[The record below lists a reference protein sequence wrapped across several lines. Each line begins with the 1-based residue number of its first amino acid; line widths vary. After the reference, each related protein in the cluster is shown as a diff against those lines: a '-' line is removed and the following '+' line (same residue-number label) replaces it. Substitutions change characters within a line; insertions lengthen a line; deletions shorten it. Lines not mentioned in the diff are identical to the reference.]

1 MSCLSVIVPCYNGE
15 KFIGR
20 CLESLV
26 NQTLQDIEI
35 IVINDGSTDNSQD
48 IIDSYANKYHNIKAY
63 KIPNSGIADARNFG
77 VSKVETPYFGFLDC
91 DDYTDVTMFEKMYNK
106 AIETNAQVVVSNFY
120 WVKGKKKKLEKEGPY
135 NTGKDM
141 LIHLFAVLWNKI
153 YDTAFVR
160 STNIR
165 FPSGNRYED
174 AYFLYCL
181 APNIE
186 RISFVDEAFVHYVQ
200 HENSITHNNNEEVKN
215 MITIFDNIL
224 NYYAHTNRY
233 DEYHDELEYLHIK
246 FFLGNSF
253 LRSARIDDKQD
264 RDYTIQLGWNMLND
278 EFPDW
283 HHNHYLKELPGLK
296 NLYFRMVYDWNV
308 MLFAYLFRIIG

>member
-120 WVKGKKKKLEKEGPY
+120 WVKGKKKKLEKEGHY

-186 RISFVDEAFVHYVQ
+186 RLAFVDEAFVHYVQ

>member
-20 CLESLV
+20 CLESLF
-26 NQTLQDIEI
+26 NQTLKDMEI

-186 RISFVDEAFVHYVQ
+186 RLAFVDEAFVHYVQ

>member
-153 YDTAFVR
+153 YDTEFVR

-186 RISFVDEAFVHYVQ
+186 RLACVDEAFVHYVQ
-200 HENSITHNNNEEVKN
+200 HDNSITHNNNEEVKN

>member
-186 RISFVDEAFVHYVQ
+186 RLAFVDEAFVHYVQ

>member
-153 YDTAFVR
+153 YDTEFVR

-264 RDYTIQLGWNMLND
+264 RDYTIQLGCNMLND

>member
-186 RISFVDEAFVHYVQ
+186 RIAFVDEAFVHYVQ
-200 HENSITHNNNEEVKN
+200 HDNSITHNNNEEVKN

-278 EFPDW
+278 EFPDC

>member
-91 DDYTDVTMFEKMYNK
+91 DDYTDATMFEKMYNK

-153 YDTAFVR
+153 YDTEFVR

-186 RISFVDEAFVHYVQ
+186 RLAFIDEAFVHYVQ

>member
-48 IIDSYANKYHNIKAY
+48 IIDSYANKYHNIQAY

-141 LIHLFAVLWNKI
+141 LIHLFTVLWNKI

-186 RISFVDEAFVHYVQ
+186 RLAFVDEAFVHYVQ
-200 HENSITHNNNEEVKN
+200 HDNSITHNNNEEVKN

>member
-186 RISFVDEAFVHYVQ
+186 RLAFVDEAFVHYVQ
-200 HENSITHNNNEEVKN
+200 HDNSITHNNNEEVKN
-215 MITIFDNIL
+215 MITIFANIL

>member
-35 IVINDGSTDNSQD
+35 IVINDGSTDNSQG
-48 IIDSYANKYHNIKAY
+48 IIDSYANEYHNIKAY

-181 APNIE
+181 TPNIE
-186 RISFVDEAFVHYVQ
+186 RLAFVDEAFVHYVQ

>member
-1 MSCLSVIVPCYNGE
+1 MSWLCVIVPCYNGE

-186 RISFVDEAFVHYVQ
+186 RLAFVDEAFVHYVQ

>member
-26 NQTLQDIEI
+26 NQTLKDMEI

-153 YDTAFVR
+153 YDTEFVR

-186 RISFVDEAFVHYVQ
+186 RIAFVDEAFVHYVQ
-200 HENSITHNNNEEVKN
+200 HDNSITHNNNEEVKN

>member
-153 YDTAFVR
+153 YDTEFVR

-186 RISFVDEAFVHYVQ
+186 RLAFVDEAFVHYVQ